1 MTQTPTRSEDIV
13 VGIDGSSGSDHAL
26 EWAIT
31 EATRVDRGITLVHGL
46 TPATATERAWLSR
59 AGVVAADIE
68 REKHHDAEAL
78 LREKKKMV
86 VEQGPQTRVATLV
99 CDQDPRMALA
109 ELSKRAHQ
117 VVVGSRGHGRV
128 ASLLLGSV
136 SEALTHSAS
145 CPVVVVRPRTGPET
159 ERGVV
164 VGLSAAEGS
173 APALAAG
180 FAEAAARGVP
190 LIVALCMWDGFYVM
204 GSWGAPTEDTPG
216 FDEVKTAVA
225 SVVDGFRERYPDVPA
240 SILVAQGS
248 VTHCF
253 LDVSRTRDLLV
264 VGRPR
269 GRAGW
274 GLTGAGSIATTLV
287 AHAHVPVMVVP

>member
-1 MTQTPTRSEDIV
+1 MTQTPTGSGDIV

-26 EWAIT
+26 EWAIA
-31 EATRVDRGITLVHGL
+31 EAARVGRGITLAHGL
-46 TPATATERAWLSR
+46 TPATPTERAWLSR
-59 AGVVAADIE
+59 AGVAAADIE
-68 REKHHDAEAL
+68 REAHRDAEAL
-78 LREKKKMV
+78 LREKEKMV
-86 VEQGPQTRVATLV
+86 AEQGPELDVAIV
-99 CDQDPRMALA
+99 VRDQDPRTALA
-109 ELSKRAHQ
+109 ELSKQAYQ

-136 SEALTHSAS
+136 SEALTHSAR
-145 CPVVVVRPRTGPET
+145 CPVVVVRPRTGPES

-164 VGLSAAEGS
+164 VGLSTTQGS
-173 APALAAG
+173 DPALAAG
-180 FAEAAARGVP
+180 FAEAAARGIP
-190 LIVALCMWDGFYVM
+190 LVVALCMWDGFYVM
-204 GSWGAPTEDTPG
+204 GSWGAPAEDAPG
-216 FDEVKTAVA
+216 FDELRTAVA
-225 SVVDGFRERYPDVPA
+225 SAVDGFRERYPDVPA
-240 SILVAQGS
+240 TILVAQGS
-248 VTHCF
+248 VAHCF